1 MNPMIPTEEELHAYL
16 DRQLDAGHHA
26 AVEAYLAA
34 TPEAAAKVAAWQR
47 DAESLRAAL
56 AGIRQYPANPALD
69 PAYIRRRLR
78 ARTTQRLSLA
88 ASLVLVL
95 MLGAGGGWMARSGYY
110 PGVAA
115 PMADAVDA
123 YRVFATDR
131 MRPVELRA
139 SDAPMLQSWLSNRL
153 GRPMALPDLDSYGFK
168 LLGGR
173 LLSTADG
180 PAAMIIYEDAD
191 GQRISF
197 YLRPSS
203 KVAPGTHGVRN
214 DSGLQAKYWFRNGY
228 GFAVVGRSSD
238 PRTTEI
244 QDAFPAAI

>member
-1 MNPMIPTEEELHAYL
+1 MNAMIPTEQELHAYV
-16 DRQLDAGHHA
+16 DNQLDADRRT

-34 TPEAAAKVAAWQR
+34 APEAAARVAAWQR

-56 AGIRQYPANPALD
+56 AGIQQYPANTALD
-69 PAYIRRRLR
+69 PAYNRRRLR
-78 ARTTQRLSLA
+78 AQRTQRLSLA
-88 ASLVLVL
+88 ASFVLVLVL
-95 MLGAGGGWMARSGYY
+95 GGTGGWIARSGYY

-131 MRPVELRA
+131 MRPVELR
-139 SDAPMLQSWLSNRL
+139 STDAPVLQSWLSNRL
-153 GRPMALPDLDSYGFK
+153 GRPMALPDLETYGFK

-180 PAAMIIYEDAD
+180 PAAMIIYEDAG

-197 YLRPSS
+197 YLRPST
-203 KVAPGTHGVRN
+203 KVAPGTSGVRN
-214 DSGLQAKYWFRNGY
+214 DGGLLAKYWFRNGY
-228 GFAVVGRSSD
+228 GFAVVGRASD
-238 PRTTEI
+238 PRTTEV